1 MRASDA
7 MVAAFRAAEKRRP
20 PSIHVRFA
28 RVLTQPGRLAHRW
41 NMPRRSPSSSLAPT
55 LAGLGLAHALAGCG
69 GATPAAQ
76 TPVEVAV
83 VNVDSTQ
90 AATKVKAEE
99 GKMGAPAA
107 KPLDPAAARK
117 KALEDA
123 MEYGMVGL
131 LNAGDGGV
139 VGGVLGGGTAVGSS
153 FGAGGLGLSG
163 IGVGAGGGGTGS
175 GIGLGSIGTI
185 GVGGGGSGFGVRGGS
200 LSGAYGPNPVA
211 GQAILVSGNT
221 VIDLGDSVTLGVTVE
236 AATRLLR
243 DRVYMLRDCYE
254 KALDRNRQSAGSVA
268 LRLVVGKDGRVE
280 LARELGADLA
290 DREAVACVLKAF
302 DGAYV
307 GSPSGSFFGVI
318 ETAVRFS
325 RKK

>member
-1 MRASDA
+1 
-7 MVAAFRAAEKRRP
+7 
-20 PSIHVRFA
+20 
-28 RVLTQPGRLAHRW
+28 
-41 NMPRRSPSSSLAPT
+41 MPRRSPSSSLATT

-83 VNVDSTQ
+83 VNVGSAQ
-90 AATKVKAEE
+90 AATKVKADE
-99 GKMGAPAA
+99 GKPGAPAA

-123 MEYGMVGL
+123 MEYGMIGL
-131 LNAGDGGV
+131 LNAGDGGVVGGV

-185 GVGGGGSGFGVRGGS
+185 GVGGGGSGYGVGGGR
-200 LSGAYGPNPVA
+200 LSGSYGPNPVA
-211 GQAILVSGNT
+211 GQAIHVSGNT
-221 VIDLGDSVTLGVTVE
+221 VVELGDSVTLGVTVE

-243 DRVYMLRDCYE
+243 DRVYMLRDCYA
-254 KALDRNRQSAGSVA
+254 KALDRNKQSAGSVA
-268 LRLVVGKDGRVE
+268 FRLVVGKDGRVE

-290 DREAVACVLKAF
+290 DREAVGCMLKAL

-307 GSPSGSFFGVI
+307 GTPNGAFFGVI
-318 ETAVRFS
+318 ETVVRFS
-325 RKK
+325 PKK